1 MAASDPNG
9 GSYYSSANSS
19 YPSWKDSLKY
29 NPSSGVLNKSGSMVF
44 PIAEAIG
51 AIGQIGGAVLGAFGQ
66 NQQSKVA
73 KDIASWQIRAEEA
86 ARFQGL
92 LASQNAATY
101 GKQFDM
107 GLQRD
112 AANYQQAFLDPRKS
126 ILGVEDYNRR
136 IAAELGPFG
145 RKLSQQESSGEI
157 NKLLAGKFMPMFD
170 SPNKPFSYGRSPGYT
185 TGSLV

>member
-1 MAASDPNG
+1 MIIGPEMVVG
-9 GSYYSSANSS
+9 G
-19 YPSWKDSLKY
+19 
-29 NPSSGVLNKSGSMVF
+29 V
-44 PIAEAIG
+44 G
-51 AIGQIGGAVLGAFGQ
+51 ALVQGIGGAFSANAQ
-66 NQQSKVA
+66 A
-73 KDIASWQIRAEEA
+73 KSAERMARWQIEAEER

-92 LASQNAATY
+92 LAAQNAATY

-126 ILGVEDYNRR
+126 ILNAEDFNRR
-136 IAAELGPFG
+136 AAAELGPFG

-170 SPNKPFSYGRSPGYT
+170 SANNPFSYGRAPGYT